1 MTNELTKIETKL
13 NNYYCHQVLLK
24 KLENLIE
31 KKEKHPVECF
41 FISLYFLLP
50 LFRRNARNQY
60 ALCNVN
66 REIGFMFEGFC
77 FNEICVRELKNSWKE
92 TKG

>member
-1 MTNELTKIETKL
+1 MEKR
-13 NNYYCHQVLLK
+13 
-24 KLENLIE
+24 E
-31 KKEKHPVECF
+31 KKKRKRPVEWF
-41 FISLYFLLP
+41 FILLHFLLP

-66 REIGFMFEGFC
+66 QEIGFMFEAFC